1 MKWFNDLKI
10 GTKLISGFIAV
21 ALIAGIIG
29 FIGIKQIRVIDDADT
44 RLYEKVAVPLGEIA
58 DIAISFQRIR
68 INLLRMVDSTDKQ
81 EKATVQDTIKK
92 LREEI
97 TAKQTSFEK
106 TIITEEG
113 RNLFAEFVTH
123 RGEYGK
129 VIERTFVLDAA
140 DKVAEAKALLAGE
153 GYKIAMAYQ
162 AVIDKMM
169 DLKEKQ
175 AKLTS
180 DENTVIATGASRLMT
195 GMAIGGAL
203 LAICLGLFIS
213 RTITRPINEA
223 VGVAKSLSDGDLT
236 ITVESRS
243 KDETGIMMASMKTLT
258 ENLHTIIGKIA
269 DTSTQVASAANQ
281 LHSTAELTATGAEE
295 VAAQASTV
303 ATAGEEMSATSSDI
317 AQNCQ
322 MAAEGAQRASQSAHS
337 GSEVV
342 EKTVEVMGEIAIKVQ
357 ATAKTVESLGERSDQ
372 IGAIIG
378 TIEDIADQTNLLAL
392 NAAIEAARAG
402 EHGRGFAVVADE
414 VRALAERTTRATKEI
429 GEMIK
434 AIQKETKGAVA
445 AMEQGVQQV
454 ETGTIEAA
462 KSGDALRDI
471 LEQINDVTMQV
482 NQIATAAEEQTAT
495 TSEISSNMLQ
505 ITQVVHDTAG
515 GAHQSATA
523 AAQLSGN
530 AEELQRLVRQFK
542 L

>member
-10 GTKLISGFIAV
+10 GTKLISGFIAI

-44 RLYEKVAVPLGEIA
+44 RLYEKVVVPLGEFA

-81 EKATVQDTIKK
+81 EKATAQDTIKK

-113 RNLFAEFVTH
+113 RKLFAEFVTH

-140 DKVAEAKALLAGE
+140 NKVAEAKALLAGE

-258 ENLHTIIGKIA
+258 
-269 DTSTQVASAANQ
+269 
-281 LHSTAELTATGAEE
+281 
-295 VAAQASTV
+295 
-303 ATAGEEMSATSSDI
+303 
-317 AQNCQ
+317 
-322 MAAEGAQRASQSAHS
+322 
-337 GSEVV
+337 
-342 EKTVEVMGEIAIKVQ
+342 
-357 ATAKTVESLGERSDQ
+357 
-372 IGAIIG
+372 
-378 TIEDIADQTNLLAL
+378 
-392 NAAIEAARAG
+392 
-402 EHGRGFAVVADE
+402 
-414 VRALAERTTRATKEI
+414 
-429 GEMIK
+429 
-434 AIQKETKGAVA
+434 
-445 AMEQGVQQV
+445 
-454 ETGTIEAA
+454 
-462 KSGDALRDI
+462 
-471 LEQINDVTMQV
+471 
-482 NQIATAAEEQTAT
+482 
-495 TSEISSNMLQ
+495 
-505 ITQVVHDTAG
+505 
-515 GAHQSATA
+515 
-523 AAQLSGN
+523 
-530 AEELQRLVRQFK
+530 
-542 L
+542 